1 MARIVL
7 TSAYTKNVNHVMNYL
22 TYAGEKLEAQTV
34 YFSDGSSQSI
44 DPDTLIN
51 FSAYPDIQSVEIRTK
66 EGKTISFSPN
76 EYSLIIKK
84 EETVEQL
91 SPKGYVDYIG
101 NRKGVVKDEMSG
113 LFGMNGSI
121 SNARALAQVEE
132 LEGNTWWVQ
141 ILSLKREDAE
151 KVGYDNRSAFESLLR
166 AKAPEIA
173 KMYNI
178 SLENLVLYGAYH
190 DKESN
195 PHMHMFFTSK
205 DSREGY
211 IKGKENMKAV
221 TAKEKSMFF
230 NEIYKDDVSY
240 LKTQKNERFSEL
252 QQSLRNE
259 LRAVTHKN
267 YCVSQDI
274 QQQFQAVADALQGQ
288 TGKIVYGYLPP
299 ETKRLVDNLLG
310 AMIEKDEHIKRV
322 FEQYTAVQKKFIENY
337 AEKPEIVEAKLQ
349 KFKDKILHPGKKDS
363 KELQNII
370 VRDALMY
377 NQQQTL
383 KNQNNE
389 PEPEIFDV
397 PVCEFS
403 DADIPPVEQGV
414 LPEMQAFS
422 EEELFS
428 EEAAPIGAEREDQS
442 FYEFSDADIPPV
454 EQGVLPE
461 MQAFSEEGLF
471 SEEAAPID
479 AEREDQSFYEFSDA
493 DAPPGAVQTF
503 PDETYDLG
511 ETLSSN
517 EASKKKRKKEKK
529 KKQLNRSY
537 HEIVQLAEKGDS
549 SAQYALGKQ
558 FRYGSEYVE
567 KDEGMARIY
576 FEKAAKQDHAF
587 AAYSLGKM
595 YTSGEL
601 TKDVKLALE
610 YYSIAQMNFESMKNN
625 KLSGYYLSQIQ
636 KYYNTLSDDEL
647 TQLDLPLD
655 AIEKKPWVCY
665 EKQIIHLSESF
676 MDGNAQ
682 ARIELQQLAFNP
694 FIAAAL
700 MKSDHPKA
708 EYCLGVLGI
717 FQEDVEL
724 FAQMTDVYKQAQQ
737 LMAENEIEEGVC
749 LLHEEANAGNLFAK
763 FDLGTIYH
771 LGIGQKRN
779 EEQAQKYYKEALDGF
794 DHLKAENK
802 LTGDQLYRIAKMIG
816 KNLGDTI
823 SEKMIEYFEASAEK
837 KNQHA
842 QYELGK
848 YYLNPDHQ
856 NEEKALGFL
865 QASAEQD
872 NSYALYTLGKYFFE
886 KEKPE
891 IEEVL
896 EYWEKSAKLENQYAQ
911 YALGKYFLDSDH
923 RDEEKALELLQ
934 ASAAQKNQYA
944 QYALGKYYLN
954 TAHEVQDVWGKIG
967 VHNNILSQQQKYEK
981 HTAKAIHY
989 LEASAS
995 QGNQYAQY
1003 KLGCY
1008 FMDSQN
1014 MTKGIEYLNQA
1025 FEQKSASA
1033 AYRLGRCYGQG
1044 INPHKALYYY
1054 SNAYQ
1059 WFKKLAEAGDSHS
1072 QYMVGLMLSRGLGC
1086 TRNDTVARMYFAMA
1100 AKQGNKYAKEALQKE
1115 TNPRDASYA
1124 VKHMMSNVLGAM
1136 VRMHQNVL
1144 LFDRQSDKIGEENKS
1159 RLMRQSKLK
1168 QKSKLR
1174 VKEKQLPL
1182 EQY

>member
-34 YFSDGSSQSI
+34 YFSDGSSQSV

-66 EGKTISFSPN
+66 EGKMISFSPN

-121 SNARALAQVEE
+121 SNAQALAQVEE

-288 TGKIVYGYLPP
+288 TGKIVYGYLPS
-299 ETKRLVDNLLG
+299 ETKSLVDNLLG
-310 AMIEKDEHIKRV
+310 AMIEKDEHVKRV

-337 AEKPEIVEAKLQ
+337 AEKPEIVEAKLR

-389 PEPEIFDV
+389 PEPEMFDV
-397 PVCEFS
+397 PVC
-403 DADIPPVEQGV
+403 
-414 LPEMQAFS
+414 
-422 EEELFS
+422 
-428 EEAAPIGAEREDQS
+428 
-442 FYEFSDADIPPV
+442 EFSDADIPPV

-493 DAPPGAVQTF
+493 DAPPEAPQEL
-503 PDETYDLG
+503 PDEEISLEDLFLQKK
-511 ETLSSN
+511 E
-517 EASKKKRKKEKK
+517 SKK
-529 KKQLNRSY
+529 
-537 HEIVQLAEKGDS
+537 HE
-549 SAQYALGKQ
+549 
-558 FRYGSEYVE
+558 
-567 KDEGMARIY
+567 
-576 FEKAAKQDHAF
+576 
-587 AAYSLGKM
+587 
-595 YTSGEL
+595 
-601 TKDVKLALE
+601 
-610 YYSIAQMNFESMKNN
+610 
-625 KLSGYYLSQIQ
+625 
-636 KYYNTLSDDEL
+636 
-647 TQLDLPLD
+647 
-655 AIEKKPWVCY
+655 
-665 EKQIIHLSESF
+665 
-676 MDGNAQ
+676 
-682 ARIELQQLAFNP
+682 
-694 FIAAAL
+694 
-700 MKSDHPKA
+700 KSDH
-708 EYCLGVLGI
+708 
-717 FQEDVEL
+717 
-724 FAQMTDVYKQAQQ
+724 
-737 LMAENEIEEGVC
+737 EN
-749 LLHEEANAGNLFAK
+749 
-763 FDLGTIYH
+763 
-771 LGIGQKRN
+771 
-779 EEQAQKYYKEALDGF
+779 AQKKLIEL
-794 DHLKAENK
+794 AEC
-802 LTGDQLYRIAKMIG
+802 GDM
-816 KNLGDTI
+816 N
-823 SEKMIEYFEASAEK
+823 
-837 KNQHA
+837 A

-848 YYLNPDHQ
+848 KYRYGNEDENIEKDVGMARYYF
-856 NEEKALGFL
+856 EKAAYQGHEW
-865 QASAEQD
+865 AA
-872 NSYALYTLGKYFFE
+872 YTLGQMYEMGEFGESMQDFR
-886 KEKPE
+886 
-891 IEEVL
+891 L
-896 EYWEKSAKLENQYAQ
+896 
-911 YALGKYFLDSDH
+911 AL
-923 RDEEKALELLQ
+923 
-934 ASAAQKNQYA
+934 
-944 QYALGKYYLN
+944 KYYLSVPQI
-954 TAHEVQDVWGKIG
+954 AD
-967 VHNNILSQQQKYEK
+967 KYES
-981 HTAKAIHY
+981 I
-989 LEASAS
+989 ASA
-995 QGNQYAQY
+995 
-1003 KLGCY
+1003 
-1008 FMDSQN
+1008 
-1014 MTKGIEYLNQA
+1014 
-1025 FEQKSASA
+1025 
-1033 AYRLGRCYGQG
+1033 
-1044 INPHKALYYY
+1044 LY
-1054 SNAYQ
+1054 
-1059 WFKKLAEAGDSHS
+1059 
-1072 QYMVGLMLSRGLGC
+1072 
-1086 TRNDTVARMYFAMA
+1086 
-1100 AKQGNKYAKEALQKE
+1100 KQGNEYRYGSEYMERDTEMARIFFERAEKEGYAL
-1115 TNPRDASYA
+1115 ASYSLGEMYTTGELDKD
-1124 VKHMMSNVLGAM
+1124 VKLAAEHYSAAKMALESSHSTKLSRDYLKKIQNFFVSLGDEE
-1136 VRMHQNVL
+1136 L
-1144 LFDRQSDKIGEENKS
+1144 SLFGLPSEIIQ
-1159 RLMRQSKLK
+1159 
-1168 QKSKLR
+1168 
-1174 VKEKQLPL
+1174 EKPWLGCVGYEIQIINLN
-1182 EQY
+1182 EK